1 MSPLAWAAFVVAGAV
16 GASLRYLI
24 DIAITERATGT
35 FPWATFVINVTG
47 SFLLGLLIGLGLH
60 HGLPKPAR
68 LILGV
73 AFCGAYTTFSTFSFE
88 TVRLLEA
95 GDPVA
100 AFKNAVATVLVG
112 LAAGAAGLA
121 VVAAGA

>member
-1 MSPLAWAAFVVAGAV
+1 MAFVVAGAL
-16 GASLRYLI
+16 GAPARYLL
-24 DIAITERATGT
+24 DAMVSDRTAGA
-35 FPWATFVINVTG
+35 FPWGTFVINVTG